1 MRPTHWAYRKG
12 RYTGRLNSM
21 TLKNNN
27 KVSRYL
33 TAKNWILVLFFLH
46 SSVFISGCGVYSF
59 TGTNLSPDI
68 KSFSVLNFTMGTAG
82 GPSDLPQRLTEE
94 LKEYFQ
100 RNTSL
105 ISQPGGGDLV
115 LEGSITGYDVL
126 AAAPTANDQAGLNRL
141 NVTVQVRY
149 TNAKDETKNFDQSF
163 TYYAD
168 FPQDQTLNQN
178 EARLLPTIRENIVQ
192 QIFNKSAADW

>member
-1 MRPTHWAYRKG
+1 MKNELFKMSFYIKKRIKNAGTSSSMKRF
-12 RYTGRLNSM
+12 LLLFLIFNS
-21 TLKNNN
+21 T
-27 KVSRYL
+27 
-33 TAKNWILVLFFLH
+33 F
-46 SSVFISGCGVYSF
+46 FISSCGIYSF
-59 TGTNLSPDI
+59 SGTNLSPDL
-68 KSFSVLNFTMGTAG
+68 KTFSIINLTMGTAG
-82 GPSDLPQRLTEE
+82 GPANLPQQLTER

-100 RNTSL
+100 KNTELTILPS
-105 ISQPGGGDLV
+105 GGDLI
-115 LEGSITGYDVL
+115 LEGSIIGYDVL

-141 NVTVQVRY
+141 NVTVQVRF

-178 EARLLPTIRENIVQ
+178 EARLLPTIQENLVQ

>member
-1 MRPTHWAYRKG
+1 
-12 RYTGRLNSM
+12 M
-21 TLKNNN
+21 TLKNKALNIFSTLLQMN
-27 KVSRYL
+27 AKKL
-33 TAKNWILVLFFLH
+33 TALFFVLH
-46 SSVFISGCGVYSF
+46 CALFLSSCGVYSF

-68 KSFSVLNFTMGTAG
+68 KTFSVLNFTMGTAG
-82 GPSDLPQRLTEE
+82 GPPDLPQRLTGE

-105 ISQPGGGDLV
+105 LSQPGGGDLV

-178 EARLLPTIRENIVQ
+178 EARLLPVIRENLVQ

>member
-1 MRPTHWAYRKG
+1 
-12 RYTGRLNSM
+12 M
-21 TLKNNN
+21 TLKM
-27 KVSRYL
+27 K
-33 TAKNWILVLFFLH
+33 KFLKDH
-46 SSVFISGCGVYSF
+46 LITSSVTRRLFVVFFIINTSFLISGCGIYSF
-59 TGTNLSPDI
+59 TGTSLSPDI
-68 KSFSVLNFTMGTAG
+68 KTFSIVNFNMGTAG
-82 GPSDLPQRLTEE
+82 GPSDLPQRLTEQ

-100 RNTSL
+100 RNTNL
-105 ISQPGGGDLV
+105 TLQQNGGDLL
-115 LEGSITGYDVL
+115 LEGTITGYDVL

-141 NVTVQVRY
+141 NVTVQVRF

-178 EARLLPTIRENIVQ
+178 ESRLLPTIQENLVQ

>member
-1 MRPTHWAYRKG
+1 MKNRFKSISSMRVSMNSK
-12 RYTGRLNSM
+12 RL
-21 TLKNNN
+21 
-27 KVSRYL
+27 L
-33 TAKNWILVLFFLH
+33 TLFFVLH
-46 SSVFISGCGVYSF
+46 CSIFMSGCGVYSF

-68 KSFSVLNFTMGTAG
+68 KTFSVLNFTMGTAG

-105 ISQPGGGDLV
+105 ISQPGGGDLI

-178 EARLLPTIRENIVQ
+178 EARLLPTIRENLVQ

>member
-1 MRPTHWAYRKG
+1 MILKNKNNKKNELFKMSFYIKKRIKNAGTSSSMKRFLLLFLI
-12 RYTGRLNSM
+12 LNS
-21 TLKNNN
+21 T
-27 KVSRYL
+27 
-33 TAKNWILVLFFLH
+33 F
-46 SSVFISGCGVYSF
+46 FISGCGIYSF
-59 TGTNLSPDI
+59 SGTNLSPDL
-68 KSFSVLNFTMGTAG
+68 KTFSIINLTMGTAG
-82 GPSDLPQRLTEE
+82 GPANLPQQLTER

-100 RNTSL
+100 KNTELTILPS
-105 ISQPGGGDLV
+105 GGDLI
-115 LEGSITGYDVL
+115 LEGSIIGYDVL

-141 NVTVQVRY
+141 NVTVQVRF

-178 EARLLPTIRENIVQ
+178 EARLLPTIQENLVQ